1 MPAFLWSDYRSLTR
15 ERLAKIHYTPEHI
28 GSPEQEHADMRHAIN
43 AYAKTAKETANPR
56 DLEAILLLEAAAK
69 LQKVHDE
76 ESCDPSELNAALLY
90 NRRLWTILLDAVVR
104 DDNRLPLKVRQN
116 VTRLGAYVMGETFSM
131 MTRPSLD
138 HLKAMIKVN
147 RSIATG
153 LRAAPPTA

>member
-1 MPAFLWSDYRSLTR
+1 
-15 ERLAKIHYTPEHI
+15 
-28 GSPEQEHADMRHAIN
+28 MRHAIN

-69 LQKVHDE
+69 LQKALDE
-76 ESCDPSELNAALLY
+76 GNVNPSELLNEALLY

-104 DDNRLPLKVRQN
+104 DDNGLPLKVRQN
-116 VTRLGAYVMGETFSM
+116 LTQLGVYVMGETFSM
-131 MTRPSLD
+131 MTKPNLD

-153 LRAAPPTA
+153 LRPRPPTA